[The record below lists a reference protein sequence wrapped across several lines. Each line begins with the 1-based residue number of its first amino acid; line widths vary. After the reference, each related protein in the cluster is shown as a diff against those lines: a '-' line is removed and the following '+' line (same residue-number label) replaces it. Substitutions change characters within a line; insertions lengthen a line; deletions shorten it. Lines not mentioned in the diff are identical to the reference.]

1 MCTCAFVVWN
11 IGWITTY
18 ARGNGEKD
26 IRLNGIDKMGL
37 DIYFNFSEREKE
49 REKKD
54 KHHIWWNVFIYN
66 CRWLGGKYAI
76 TKHTHTQTNEYAS
89 VFCMVSDDT
98 IRHNWPR
105 HLLCGSFPSNE
116 MLRWNLHPLKPYAP
130 FLCPVL
136 FFARH
141 SNYSTIYLAEPFA
154 VSHKMNECLTF
165 SESHCQALSYMA
177 HVGRFIYPFYCHA
190 ICYCLTI

>member
-76 TKHTHTQTNEYAS
+76 TKHTHTHRRMNMRVCSAWCLMIPYDITDHGICS
-89 VFCMVSDDT
+89 VVHSHQMKCFGGISILWNRT
-98 IRHNWPR
+98 
-105 HLLCGSFPSNE
+105 
-116 MLRWNLHPLKPYAP
+116 LRSCAP
-130 FLCPVL
+130 F
-136 FFARH
+136 FF
-141 SNYSTIYLAEPFA
+141 
-154 VSHKMNECLTF
+154 SHGIPTTAQSIWLSRSQCLIKWTN
-165 SESHCQALSYMA
+165 
-177 HVGRFIYPFYCHA
+177 V
-190 ICYCLTI
+190 